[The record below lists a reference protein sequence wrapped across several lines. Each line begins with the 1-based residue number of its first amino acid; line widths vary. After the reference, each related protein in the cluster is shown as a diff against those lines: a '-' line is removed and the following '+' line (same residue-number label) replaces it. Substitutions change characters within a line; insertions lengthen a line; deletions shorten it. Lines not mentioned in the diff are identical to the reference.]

1 MIWLNMPLRG
11 MKELLFP
18 GAIDYSLFGGLTLGT
33 FVLPCM
39 AKNTQITVNMKR
51 NYLLQREANRDVT
64 FQNLWPTMCDDYVHS
79 WSNNDT
85 FKYIF
90 KLLTK
95 GVIFWIKLYLYMHI
109 IRDTNSIIGSVFE
122 LFPYYITNTSSPSE
136 MMPLKNISL

>member
-1 MIWLNMPLRG
+1 
-11 MKELLFP
+11 
-18 GAIDYSLFGGLTLGT
+18 
-33 FVLPCM
+33 M

-90 KLLTK
+90 KILTK
-95 GVIFWIKLYLYMHI
+95 GVIFWINLYLYRHI

-136 MMPLKNISL
+136 MIPLKNISF